1 LSPAIVAGQLSF
13 RAGAAK
19 IATMRTPTIDFDA
32 KRLWQATITIADIK
46 PAIWRRLLLPED
58 LNFAQLH
65 EVIQAAFGWTDL
77 HLHHFIVGGLVVG
90 APEFDERGFNEHQT
104 FEASEVFLRDLNLHD
119 LPDPKILYE
128 YDFGDSWRHWIAFE
142 SPVNRVVGEKYPLVV
157 DGRRAGPPEDS
168 GGPPGYARFLEAWSD
183 PKHEEHRDMRA
194 WAPRGFD
201 PEAFDRD
208 KTQKAALSA
217 LRKCRG
223 GYRFRLER

>member
-1 LSPAIVAGQLSF
+1 MRDDPKQLLLQ
-13 RAGAAK
+13 AK
-19 IATMRTPTIDFDA
+19 V
-32 KRLWQATITIADIK
+32 TIADIE
-46 PAIWRRLLLPED
+46 PEIWRRLLLPKE

-65 EVIQAAFGWTDL
+65 EVIQAAFGWTDS
-77 HLHHFIVGGLVVG
+77 HLHQFVVGGLVVG

-128 YDFGDSWRHWIAFE
+128 YDFGDSWCHWIAFE
-142 SPVNRVVGEKYPLVV
+142 NPVNRVVGEKYPLVV

-183 PKHEEHRDMRA
+183 PEHEEHRDMRT

-208 KTQKAALSA
+208 KTQKAIKSA
-217 LRKCRG
+217 LRRCKG
-223 GYRFRLER
+223 DYRFRLEA